1 MMGLDMTFP
10 VLELSGAPFEMG
22 FAHGRAFADAIR
34 RYAEERIALACSPGW
49 TGRSASRTEVLGL
62 AEACVPLHHEFSP
75 DLGEELDGMAAA
87 SGVSVAELI
96 VVGGFTDFID
106 TVANPAATAAT
117 GTVETDGAPGAP
129 SVEGVNE
136 CTAFLVPGGFM
147 ADGVAALAQTWDM
160 HEGSADHLVLL
171 RGRPRGAPAFL
182 AYTTAGAPAMIGMN
196 ELGLS
201 VGINNLMAADGGV
214 GVTWPVVVREML
226 KCETLDEA
234 LAVLARA
241 PLAGGH
247 NYLIMDAEGRGANV
261 EAMGSRS
268 AVTELAERPLAHT
281 NHCLA
286 PSTKAVERQRD
297 AASQADSEARLADA
311 ERLLQRSALS
321 IDDLQSITAD
331 SANICHAGVAP
342 RFVGTCGAVVMRP
355 GTREL
360 WAVKGRPSER
370 AYQRFAFAA
379 TSASATVTPS
389 PT

>member
-1 MMGLDMTFP
+1 MTVP
-10 VLELSGAPFEMG
+10 VLELSGTPFEMG
-22 FAHGRAFADAIR
+22 FAHGRAFQGAIR
-34 RYAEERIALACSPGW
+34 NYAEERVALAGSPVW
-49 TGRSASRTEVLGL
+49 ANRSVSRAEVLAL
-62 AEACVPLHHEFSP
+62 AEACVPIHREFSP
-75 DLGEELDGMAAA
+75 DLGEELDGMAAG

-96 VVGGFTDFID
+96 VVGGFTDFVD
-106 TVANPAATAAT
+106 TVANPAASSSDA
-117 GTVETDGAPGAP
+117 AP
-129 SVEGVNE
+129 SVDGVNE
-136 CTAFLVPGGFM
+136 CTAFLVPGEHM
-147 ADGVAALAQTWDM
+147 TDGVAALAQTWDM
-160 HEGSADHLVLL
+160 HEGSAEHLVLL

-247 NYLIMDAEGRGANV
+247 NYLVMDALGRGANV

-268 AVTELAERPLAHT
+268 AVTRLAERPLAHT

-286 PSTKAVERQRD
+286 ASTKAVERQRD
-297 AASQADSEARLADA
+297 AASQLDSEARLADA
-311 ERLLQRSALS
+311 ERLLQRPALS
-321 IDDLQSITAD
+321 IEDLQAITAD
-331 SANICHAGVAP
+331 SVNICHRGVAP

-370 AYQRFAFAA
+370 GYQRFSFGTPAA
-379 TSASATVTPS
+379 GTPAAPGQS
-389 PT
+389 

>member
-1 MMGLDMTFP
+1 MMGLNMTVP
-10 VLELSGAPFEMG
+10 VLELSGTPFEMG
-22 FAHGRAFADAIR
+22 YTHGQAFAAAIR
-34 RYAEERIALACSPGW
+34 HYAKERIALAGSKGW
-49 TGRSASRTEVLGL
+49 TGRSASRSEVLAI
-62 AEACVPLHHEFSP
+62 AEACVPFHHQFSP
-75 DLGEELDGMAAA
+75 ELGEELEGMAAG

-106 TVANPAATAAT
+106 AVANPAATA
-117 GTVETDGAPGAP
+117 VNGAGEQGAAS
-129 SVEGVNE
+129 SVDGVNE
-136 CTAFLVPGGFM
+136 CTAFLVPGGVM
-147 ADGVAALAQTWDM
+147 TDGAAALAQTWDM
-160 HEGSADHLVLL
+160 HEGSAEHLVLL
-171 RGRPRGAPAFL
+171 RGRPSDAPAFL

-201 VGINNLMAADGGV
+201 VGINNLMAADGGL

-226 KCETLDEA
+226 KCETVDEA

-247 NYLIMDAEGRGANV
+247 NYLVMDAEGRGANV

-268 AVTELAERPLAHT
+268 AVTRLAKKPLAHT

-286 PSTKAVERQRD
+286 ASTKEVERQRD

-311 ERLLQRSALS
+311 EQLLQRTSLN
-321 IDDLQSITAD
+321 IDDLQDITAD
-331 SANICHAGVAP
+331 SANICHRGVAP

-355 GTREL
+355 ATREL

-370 AYQRFAFAA
+370 GYQRFTFATSAATAA
-379 TSASATVTPS
+379 TSQP
-389 PT
+389 